1 MSIEDFIKKLVRR
14 FDAWVTRRR
23 GILPVSDEDR
33 CILKVELQISP
44 VDVILPDLSIYRG
57 DLIAKLH
64 LWNGHLPPIP
74 VDKTGLAWAAE
85 TWQRFQYSLHLLAR
99 LIEKE
104 PSYGNVKAICG
115 LSSLFDLQ
123 GKASGARLME
133 RLGFTVIRNPNPLG
147 RFGEFWENLYSQILI
162 WAFNPESLSSHA
174 FTQLQRT
181 GIWMAA
187 SDFRERFG
195 EG

>member
-1 MSIEDFIKKLVRR
+1 MNNEVFIKKLVRR
-14 FDAWVTRRR
+14 FDAWVSHRR
-23 GILPVSDEDR
+23 GIFPVSDEDR
-33 CILKVELQISP
+33 CILKVELQHSP
-44 VDVILPDLSIYRG
+44 VDVNLPNLCIHKG
-57 DLIAKLH
+57 DLIAKFH
-64 LWNGHLPPIP
+64 LWNSHLPRMPIE
-74 VDKTGLAWAAE
+74 KASLAWAAE

-195 EG
+195 KG